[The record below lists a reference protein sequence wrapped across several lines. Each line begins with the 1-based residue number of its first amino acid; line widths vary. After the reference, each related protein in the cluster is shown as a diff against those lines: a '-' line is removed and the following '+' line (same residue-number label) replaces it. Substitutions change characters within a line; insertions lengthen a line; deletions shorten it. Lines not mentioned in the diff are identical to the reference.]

1 MLRIVGGPQAASL
14 SGREELSRL
23 RRRLPKLLVQPEAL
37 VGRMAAG
44 AGLGRDEATGRRRS
58 AGLEQLACEFTGTVQ
73 PDDSGF
79 ALA

>member
-1 MLRIVGGPQAASL
+1 MLRIVGGPQATSL
-14 SGREELSRL
+14 SGRELEELSRL
-23 RRRLPKLLVQPEAL
+23 RRPKLLVQPEAL
-37 VGRMAAG
+37 AGRMAAG

-58 AGLEQLACEFTGTVQ
+58 AGLEQLASEFTGTVQ